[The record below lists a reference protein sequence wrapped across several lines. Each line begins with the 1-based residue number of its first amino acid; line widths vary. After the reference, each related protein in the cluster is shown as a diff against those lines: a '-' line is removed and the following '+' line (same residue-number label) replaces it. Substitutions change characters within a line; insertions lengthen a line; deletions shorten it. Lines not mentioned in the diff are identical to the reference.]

1 MKKRK
6 NALYFRCRKVNW
18 ITVKYRHMNRINKWI
33 WAAAMAGISIACQK
47 ENVGLYN
54 RGDSMV
60 YFQVQ
65 NFSGS
70 NGAEG
75 YTTRTNF
82 SFVDYAAAYTSVVF
96 NAKVKLLGEVK
107 DYDRAL
113 KVVVDEERTTMTSYD
128 AVTNPDGGYMMDFDT
143 LKIKAGSNEGTVGV
157 RFMRNASIKKQ
168 VDTLVLKLEANQY
181 FEVLNAYKSSNVWS
195 NTTADTIDGT
205 RYTFL
210 ISEIYTQPSRWGD
223 VAADQ
228 YFGKWNPVRYA
239 YINGF
244 FGFTTTDW
252 TWATGKVSKGRLP
265 FYARELQSELQRR
278 ADEGDPVY
286 DEDGSYMQLPDA
298 YHVDYSNVVLKP

>member
-223 VAADQ
+223 VAADLSLIHIW
-228 YFGKWNPVRYA
+228 YRV
-239 YINGF
+239 
-244 FGFTTTDW
+244 
-252 TWATGKVSKGRLP
+252 
-265 FYARELQSELQRR
+265 
-278 ADEGDPVY
+278 
-286 DEDGSYMQLPDA
+286 
-298 YHVDYSNVVLKP
+298 

>member
-33 WAAAMAGISIACQK
+33 WVAAMAGISIACQK

-113 KVVVDEERTTMTSYD
+113 KVVVDEEQTTMTS
-128 AVTNPDGGYMMDFDT
+128 
-143 LKIKAGSNEGTVGV
+143 
-157 RFMRNASIKKQ
+157 
-168 VDTLVLKLEANQY
+168 
-181 FEVLNAYKSSNVWS
+181 
-195 NTTADTIDGT
+195 
-205 RYTFL
+205 
-210 ISEIYTQPSRWGD
+210 
-223 VAADQ
+223 
-228 YFGKWNPVRYA
+228 
-239 YINGF
+239 
-244 FGFTTTDW
+244 
-252 TWATGKVSKGRLP
+252 
-265 FYARELQSELQRR
+265 
-278 ADEGDPVY
+278 
-286 DEDGSYMQLPDA
+286 
-298 YHVDYSNVVLKP
+298 

>member
-33 WAAAMAGISIACQK
+33 WVAAMAGISIACQK

-113 KVVVDEERTTMTSYD
+113 KVVVDEEQTTMTSYD

-239 YINGF
+239 YINASLALRQRIGL
-244 FGFTTTDW
+244 GPPAKSAKDGCLFTPGNCSRNCNGEQMKAIRYTMKTALICNCRMLIVW
-252 TWATGKVSKGRLP
+252 ITRMSC
-265 FYARELQSELQRR
+265 
-278 ADEGDPVY
+278 
-286 DEDGSYMQLPDA
+286 
-298 YHVDYSNVVLKP
+298 

>member
-33 WAAAMAGISIACQK
+33 WVAAMAGISIACQK

-96 NAKVKLLGEVK
+96 LSL
-107 DYDRAL
+107 
-113 KVVVDEERTTMTSYD
+113 
-128 AVTNPDGGYMMDFDT
+128 
-143 LKIKAGSNEGTVGV
+143 IH
-157 RFMRNASIKKQ
+157 
-168 VDTLVLKLEANQY
+168 
-181 FEVLNAYKSSNVWS
+181 
-195 NTTADTIDGT
+195 
-205 RYTFL
+205 
-210 ISEIYTQPSRWGD
+210 ISEPTRPY
-223 VAADQ
+223 
-228 YFGKWNPVRYA
+228 
-239 YINGF
+239 
-244 FGFTTTDW
+244 
-252 TWATGKVSKGRLP
+252 
-265 FYARELQSELQRR
+265 
-278 ADEGDPVY
+278 
-286 DEDGSYMQLPDA
+286 
-298 YHVDYSNVVLKP
+298 

>member
-1 MKKRK
+1 
-6 NALYFRCRKVNW
+6 
-18 ITVKYRHMNRINKWI
+18 MNRINKWI
-33 WAAAMAGISIACQK
+33 WVAAMAGISIACQK

-113 KVVVDEERTTMTSYD
+113 KVVVDEEQTTMTSYD

-143 LKIKAGSNEGTVGV
+143 LKIKAGSNEGTV
-157 RFMRNASIKKQ
+157 
-168 VDTLVLKLEANQY
+168 VLKLEANQY

-252 TWATGKVSKGRLP
+252 TWATGKVSKGRMP
-265 FYARELQSELQRR
+265 FYARELQSELQ
-278 ADEGDPVY
+278 GDPVY

-298 YHVDYSNVVLKP
+298 YRVDYSNVVLKP

>member
-1 MKKRK
+1 
-6 NALYFRCRKVNW
+6 
-18 ITVKYRHMNRINKWI
+18 MNRINKWI
-33 WAAAMAGISIACQK
+33 WVAAMAGISIACQK
-47 ENVGLYN
+47 KNVGLYN

-113 KVVVDEERTTMTSYD
+113 KVVVDEEQTTMTSYD

-195 NTTADTIDGT
+195 NPTADTIDGT

-210 ISEIYTQPSRWGD
+210 ISEIYTQPSRWGH

-252 TWATGKVSKGRLP
+252 TWATGKVSKGRMP

-298 YHVDYSNVVLKP
+298 YRVDYSNVVLKP